1 MKWKFFPLAEKFKK
15 HQFEVTHLTVLF
27 AILIAFQLIASLVHK
42 NSLQGIMVKAQEWY
56 QQVSAERLATL
67 TATSLELLL
76 ETQSQE
82 KMLTEGQTRKTI
94 QDFNII
100 LSQQL
105 LQQNVQELCILVSR
119 DTSVYAIDNG
129 QALYSYAFKNVK
141 DAYESQNPHMETI
154 RLYRGL
160 RDNIRRTE
168 QIYTVMEGKQTFHVF
183 VPFMPRGEYVGALSM
198 KTTPDFSFIS
208 NDLIS
213 SYDETALAYS
223 ALILFGLLAMYYIS
237 SYTLKERNKAQQLLF
252 EEQKRHLTE
261 QIAHEKE
268 ALFAK
273 RIYHTHH
280 KAEKVMGFIKEDLRT
295 LTARNID
302 EVRYRINKYS
312 NFIAR
317 VIYDMK
323 WYDPPVQTIRGPLF
337 HTDINDVVRFMV
349 ENIFRRVSGNSGRV
363 KLQLE
368 LDSRVPQVQVNEFVV
383 WEALEPIIQNCLDHA
398 GVRDLLVTIKTEHEP
413 SQLSSRI
420 IIRDNGKGI
429 TPNLLEV
436 DEKGRKKLFRENASA
451 GRNHGEHSGYGCYI
465 AYEIA
470 KERCGWELDAENLPD
485 GGAQFVFTIPNNS

>member
-1 MKWKFFPLAEKFKK
+1 MRRKHFRLAEKFKK
-15 HQFEVTHLTVLF
+15 HRFEITHLTVLLVV
-27 AILIAFQLIASLVHK
+27 LIAFQLIASLVHK

-82 KMLTEGQTRKTI
+82 KMLTEGQIRKTI

-100 LSQQL
+100 FSQQL

-129 QALYSYAFKNVK
+129 QALYSYVFKNRT
-141 DAYESQNPHMETI
+141 DAYESQGPHAETI
-154 RLYRGL
+154 RLYEQL
-160 RDNIRRTE
+160 QDNIRKTE
-168 QIYTVMEGKQTFHVF
+168 QTYTVMEGKQAFQVF
-183 VPFMPRGEYVGALSM
+183 VPFVPRGEYVGALSM
-198 KTTPDFSFIS
+198 KTTPDFSFIT

-213 SYDETALAYS
+213 NYDETALAYS

-237 SYTLKERNKAQQLLF
+237 SYTLKERNEAQQQLF
-252 EEQKRHLTE
+252 EEQKKHLAE

-268 ALFAK
+268 ALFTK

-280 KAEKVMGFIKEDLRT
+280 KAEKVVGFIKEDLRT
-295 LTARNID
+295 LTAKNID
-302 EVRYRINKYS
+302 EIQYRINKYS

-337 HTDINDVVRFMV
+337 HTDINDVIRFIV
-349 ENIFRRVSGNSGRV
+349 QNIFQRVSGGSDTV
-363 KLQLE
+363 KFQLE
-368 LDSRVPQVQVNEFVV
+368 LDERVPHVQVNEFVV
-383 WEALEPIIQNCLDHA
+383 WETLEPIIQNCLDHS
-398 GVRDLLVTIKTEHEP
+398 GVRNVLVTIKTELQP
-413 SQLSSRI
+413 SGHFSRI

-429 TPNLLEV
+429 APHLLEV
-436 DEKGRKKLFRENASA
+436 DEQGRKKLFRENATA
-451 GRNHGEHSGYGCYI
+451 GEIHREHSGYGCYI

-470 KERCGWELDAENLPD
+470 NGRCGWDLDAENLP
-485 GGAQFVFTIPNNS
+485 GGGSQFVFTIQHHG